1 MDITRRL
8 RRFLGHREVVVTL
21 DDVLPMY
28 GEGDTREEA
37 IADLI
42 WSLISLRAMLD
53 EDPTRLSPQLREELD
68 FLRRLM
74 EPQPPYSVTVTSS
87 PSHWTTNSSQEAV

>member
-1 MDITRRL
+1 MNSLKRLLQRR
-8 RRFLGHREVVVTL
+8 EYVVTL

-42 WSLISLRAMLD
+42 GSLRTLQQMFE
-53 EDPTRLSPQLREELD
+53 EDPSNLSATLREELR
-68 FLRRLM
+68 FLRLLM
-74 EPQPPYSVTVTSS
+74 DGGRHVTW
-87 PSHWTTNSSQEAV
+87 PSGIAWTTNA